1 MTLILTPLENA
12 INSLNIAFVEYQKDN
27 SNEFVRDSV
36 IQRFEYTYE
45 LCIKVLKRYLELN
58 ASSKGEVDLMSFN
71 DIIRKSNIKGLLG
84 GNLEE
89 WQKYRDMRNITS
101 HTYDVEKAV
110 MVINIVD
117 EFLYEAEF
125 LLNKLKEKCLD

>member
-45 LCIKVLKRYLELN
+45 LCIKMLKRYLELN

-71 DIIRKSNIKGLLG
+71 DIIRKSNIKGLVG
-84 GNLEE
+84 GNLED
-89 WQKYRDMRNITS
+89 WQKYKDMRNITS

-110 MVINIVD
+110 MVIDIID

-125 LLNKLKEKCLD
+125 LPNKLKEKCLD

>member
-1 MTLILTPLENA
+1 MSLILTPLENA
-12 INSLNIAFVEYQKDN
+12 INSLNIAFVEYQKDS

-45 LCIKVLKRYLELN
+45 LCIKMLKRYLELN
-58 ASSKGEVDLMSFN
+58 TTSKGEVDLMSFN

-84 GNLEE
+84 GNLED

-110 MVINIVD
+110 MVIDIVD

>member
-27 SNEFVRDSV
+27 NNEFVRDSV

-45 LCIKVLKRYLELN
+45 LCIKMLKRYLELN
-58 ASSKGEVDLMSFN
+58 TSSKGEVDLMSFN
-71 DIIRKSNIKGLLG
+71 DIIRKSNIKGLLS
-84 GNLEE
+84 GNLEK

-101 HTYDVEKAV
+101 HTYDVEKAI
-110 MVINIVD
+110 MVIDIVD

>member
-45 LCIKVLKRYLELN
+45 LCIKMLKRYLEL
-58 ASSKGEVDLMSFN
+58 L
-71 DIIRKSNIKGLLG
+71 
-84 GNLEE
+84 
-89 WQKYRDMRNITS
+89 
-101 HTYDVEKAV
+101 AV
-110 MVINIVD
+110 
-117 EFLYEAEF
+117 
-125 LLNKLKEKCLD
+125 

>member
-45 LCIKVLKRYLELN
+45 LCIKMLKRYLELN
-58 ASSKGEVDLMSFN
+58 ASSKGEVDLM
-71 DIIRKSNIKGLLG
+71 ILLE
-84 GNLEE
+84 N
-89 WQKYRDMRNITS
+89 QI
-101 HTYDVEKAV
+101 
-110 MVINIVD
+110 
-117 EFLYEAEF
+117 
-125 LLNKLKEKCLD
+125 

>member
-27 SNEFVRDSV
+27 NNEFVRDSV

-45 LCIKVLKRYLELN
+45 LCIKMLKRYLELN
-58 ASSKGEVDLMSFN
+58 TSSKGEVDLMSFN

-84 GNLEE
+84 GNLED

-101 HTYDVEKAV
+101 HTYDVEKAI
-110 MVINIVD
+110 MVIDIVD